1 MRRWVAAVLAAAG
14 TLAVVASLR
23 PPAAAGTGVATVV
36 VARDVAA
43 GAVIGRD
50 DVELA
55 PRPVGSRPETALD
68 SVDAAVG
75 RVAAGPLATHE
86 VVTASRLLGPDL
98 LAGQP
103 ADLVALGVPVLDTAS
118 VGVRPGS
125 RVDLYATGSGDRVAA
140 DVAVLT
146 VQQGTE
152 SGGLASAAPPRIT
165 VALDPARAAAVARSL
180 NALDAGQTL
189 VVALRRNSSPGQ

>member
-1 MRRWVAAVLAAAG
+1 MLAAAG

-23 PPAAAGTGVATVV
+23 PPAAAVTGVATVV

-55 PRPVGSRPETALD
+55 PRPEGARPETALH
-68 SVDAAVG
+68 SVDAVVG
-75 RVAAGPLATHE
+75 RVAAGPLAIHE
-86 VVTASRLLGPDL
+86 VLTGSRLLGPDL
-98 LAGQP
+98 LANQP
-103 ADLVALGVPVLDTAS
+103 ADRVALGVPVLDTAS

-140 DVAVLT
+140 DVAVLA

-152 SGGLASAAPPRIT
+152 PGGLAVAAPPRIT

-180 NALDAGQTL
+180 SALDAGQTL
-189 VVALRRNSSPGQ
+189 VVALRRTGSPGQ